1 MTFSFSL
8 QQVMDVKKNEQIQA
22 KKQVDLARDSF
33 ERTATSLYERLKE
46 KETLEKSVQ
55 SNQALGMKVSEC
67 VQTALYL
74 SQLEKVILK
83 MKEETDHARME
94 MQKREEQFQFTA
106 RSHKQFERLKE
117 RQAQQYEQD
126 ERKRE
131 QQQMDEISVNQ
142 FNRALIG

>member
-1 MTFSFSL
+1 MIKSK
-8 QQVMDVKKNEQIQA
+8 Q
-22 KKQVDLARDSF
+22 KKQVDLARASF

-46 KETLEKSVQ
+46 KETLEKSVH
-55 SNQALGMKVSEC
+55 SNQAVGMKVSEC
-67 VQTALYL
+67 VQMSLYL
-74 SQLEKVILK
+74 SQLEKAIMK
-83 MKEETDHARME
+83 IKEETDQARVE
-94 MQKREEQFQFTA
+94 MQRQEERYQFTA

>member
-8 QQVMDVKKNEQIQA
+8 QQVMDVKKHDQIQA

-83 MKEETDHARME
+83 MKDETDHARME
-94 MQKREEQFQFTA
+94 MQKREEQFQLTA

-142 FNRALIG
+142 FNRVLIG